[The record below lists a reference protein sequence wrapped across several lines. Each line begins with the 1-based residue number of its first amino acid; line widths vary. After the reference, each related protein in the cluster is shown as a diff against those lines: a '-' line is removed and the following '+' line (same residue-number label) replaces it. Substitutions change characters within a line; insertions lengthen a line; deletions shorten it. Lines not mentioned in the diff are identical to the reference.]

1 MDYAAERLRLVQWVK
16 KQLIGPAVEGD
27 LQGISPLHRYP
38 MGVLYPTS
46 KTGDGLDAA
55 VDEGESTDDMVD
67 PADSDDEQTAEGV
80 VRRRYTPPS
89 SVGFSFY
96 VNSNDWDVQVLFSAV
111 IYYHRERDSEGQ
123 FASSYERIPLGG
135 DEQAILVNSAGR
147 HLILPYTDSDG
158 NEHHKAGLDVRV
170 RPHGVG
176 VIVTVSLFN
185 NQEMPEGLD
194 GLGYSKEQLKL
205 SLFEVKLACHIDKGS
220 VGEYPR
226 VEFSL
231 LDHEEQE
238 LELQYKKRK
247 IYAVGHGCAVDWRE
261 EGQGVREI
269 YSEFMPAVEVPQ
281 VTADVADGNQILN
294 LAYLANAEHKTPE
307 ICSALRLFANQYKDW
322 IQARKGEVQEL
333 DDDEQPAG
341 KRIVARMAQAVQRML
356 GGIALLERDNKVALA
371 FSVANQV
378 MLSQMRQSSRNKGQI
393 ADDSRFNWRPFQLA
407 FLLTTIESAIDSDND
422 FRDTVD
428 LIWFP
433 TGGGKTEAY
442 LGLIAAVLVWRRLKF
457 PQTGGGTASFM
468 RYTLRLLT
476 TQQFVR
482 ASRMICALELIRRNR
497 PNELGDETF
506 SIGLWLGGDSS
517 PNSFEKAK
525 ALVDEATVGGRKT
538 VDGLVIERCPW
549 CDQQFHAPH
558 SFKTGHAKFH
568 FVCTNTAC
576 DFGAFESGILPCNVV
591 DEALYENPPSLLIA
605 TIDKFSQLAWNDRTG
620 CFFGNA
626 GNRPPELIVQDELH
640 LVASALGSI
649 SGIYE
654 AGVETVL
661 VQRGIFPKI
670 VASTATIRMA
680 ENQVKRLYGKDVAVF
695 PPPGLD
701 CDDSYFAKTVPLS
714 ERPGRLYVGYFAPM
728 LNRTKNLAPL
738 AATLLAAPEQ
748 LFPAGTQNQEVLLDA
763 WWSQIIYHG
772 SLKGVGNSHNALN
785 IGVREIFDRLKQ
797 ELRQTNNQ
805 SATPAQLPTRE
816 LPKIAQLTSVSSA
829 KDNAKTFA
837 QLELVRT
844 DSECIDVALATNM
857 VSVGLDVSR
866 LALMIINGQPLTTA
880 EYIQASSRVGRSII
894 PGIVFANFYRDQA
907 RSLSHYENF
916 RPYHESF
923 YRFVEST
930 SITPFTHQAR
940 KRALHAGLVIA
951 IRYSVS
957 WLRAKESAGNFEPTD
972 QLVAQVIESYTKR
985 CIRSDPD
992 RADEIRT
999 HIQSLVQEWQ
1009 QTAQNCIEQKRC
1021 FQYSARGDDSAVD
1034 RLLYNHDD
1042 KVKGLWPTLQS
1053 MRNVENTGLLKAL

>member
-16 KQLIGPAVEGD
+16 KQLIGPAVNGD
-27 LQGISPLHRYP
+27 LQGISPLSRYP

-46 KTGDGLDAA
+46 KSGDGLDPAVEEDESDDDFAEQA
-55 VDEGESTDDMVD
+55 VDN
-67 PADSDDEQTAEGV
+67 SDKTASGV

-89 SVGFSFY
+89 SVGFSFFL
-96 VNSNDWDVQVLFSAV
+96 NSIDWNIQILFSAV
-111 IYYHRERDSEGQ
+111 IYQQKRDSDGR
-123 FASSYERIPLGG
+123 FTSSYERIPLGG
-135 DEQAILVNSAGR
+135 DESALPINSAGR
-147 HLILPYTDSDG
+147 HLILPYKDSDG

-176 VIVTVSLFN
+176 VIVTVSIFN
-185 NQEMPEGLD
+185 NHVMPEGLD
-194 GLGYSKEQLKL
+194 AQSYSKEQLKL
-205 SLFEVKLACHIDKGS
+205 SLFEVKLACYIEKGI

-238 LELQYKKRK
+238 LELQYKNRK
-247 IYAVGHGCAVDWRE
+247 IYAVGHGCAVDWHLDGE
-261 EGQGVREI
+261 CVRELR
-269 YSEFMPAVEVPQ
+269 SEFMPAVEVPQ
-281 VTADVADGNQILN
+281 VTADVADGNQVLN
-294 LAYLANAEHKTPE
+294 LAHLANLEHKTPQ
-307 ICSALRLFANQYKDW
+307 ICNELRAFANQYGDW
-322 IQARKGEVQEL
+322 IQVQKDEVHALE
-333 DDDEQPAG
+333 DDEKPAG
-341 KRIVARMAQAVQRML
+341 MRIVARMAQALQRML
-356 GGIALLERDNKVALA
+356 KGIALLERDNKVALA

-407 FLLTTIESAIDSDND
+407 FLLTTIDSAIDSDSD

-442 LGLIAAVLVWRRLKF
+442 LGLIAVVLVWRRLQF

-482 ASRMICALELIRRNR
+482 ASRMICALELIRRDR
-497 PNELGDETF
+497 LNELGDEEF

-517 PNSFEKAK
+517 PNTFEKAK
-525 ALVDEATVGGRKT
+525 ALVDEATVRGRKT

-549 CDQQFHAPH
+549 CDQQFKAPQ
-558 SFKTGHAKFH
+558 SFQTGHTKFH
-568 FVCTNTAC
+568 FLCINTEC
-576 DFGAFESGILPCNVV
+576 DFGRATPGILPCNVV
-591 DEALYENPPSLLIA
+591 DEALYQNPPTLLIA
-605 TIDKFSQLAWNDRTG
+605 TIDKFSQLAWNEKTG

-661 VQRGIFPKI
+661 VERGIFPKI

-680 ENQVKRLYGKDVAVF
+680 AKQVTRLYGKDVAVF
-695 PPPGLD
+695 PPPGLN
-701 CDDSYFAKTVPLS
+701 CDDSYFAKTVPLNV
-714 ERPGRLYVGYFAPM
+714 RPGRLYVGYFAPM
-728 LNRTKNLAPL
+728 LDRTKNLAPL
-738 AATLLAAPEQ
+738 AAALLAAPEL
-748 LFPAGTQNQEVLLDA
+748 LFPTGTQNQDVLLDA

-797 ELRQTNNQ
+797 ELRQTYNH
-805 SATPAQLPTRE
+805 SAISAQMPSRE
-816 LPKIAQLTSVSSA
+816 LPKIAQLTSRASA

-837 QLELVRT
+837 QLELLRT
-844 DSECIDVALATNM
+844 DPDCIDVVLATNM

-880 EYIQASSRVGRSII
+880 EYIQASSRVGRSAV
-894 PGIVFANFYRDQA
+894 PGIVFANYNRDQA

-923 YRFVEST
+923 YRFVEPT

-951 IRYSVS
+951 IRYTVS
-957 WLRAKESAGNFEPTD
+957 WLRSKESAGSFDPNDT
-972 QLVAQVIESYTKR
+972 LVAKVIESYTKR
-985 CIRSDPD
+985 CVQSDPD

-999 HIQSLVQEWQ
+999 HILSLVQDWQ
-1009 QTAQNCIEQKRC
+1009 QTAQNCIEQKRALN
-1021 FQYSARGDDSAVD
+1021 YTAKGDDSAVD
-1034 RLLYNHDD
+1034 RLLFNYDD

-1053 MRNVENTGLLKAL
+1053 MRNVENSGLLKAL